1 MAEPE
6 QDFHA
11 VHINDVEI
19 EKSDHGYTKH
29 LMHSKGKGFPS
40 IQVRHWGPE
49 TDIDVHRHPY
59 NEMFYVLEGEVE
71 MGDKV
76 YPAGSCIYIGRA
88 TFYGPTRAPKGAT
101 VLRYADG
108 PTKAY
113 PHGAP
118 NPAGL
123 SKGTKE

>member
-59 NEMFYVLEGEVE
+59 NEMFLSNL
-71 MGDKV
+71 
-76 YPAGSCIYIGRA
+76 GSGPINFLAVRA
-88 TFYGPTRAPKGAT
+88 T
-101 VLRYADG
+101 
-108 PTKAY
+108 
-113 PHGAP
+113 H
-118 NPAGL
+118 
-123 SKGTKE
+123 